1 MKNQIIN
8 VFFRSPWSDPEH
20 FRERQTLLNTF
31 SAIFGYMPLK
41 KSSTRFDPVLFKDP
55 VSNTRK
61 KYKKLELIPI
71 ASGAAVGG
79 SASHN

>member
-1 MKNQIIN
+1 M
-8 VFFRSPWSDPEH
+8 
-20 FRERQTLLNTF
+20 NTF

-41 KSSTRFDPVLFKDP
+41 KSSTRLDPVLFKDP

-71 ASGAAVGG
+71 ASGAAIGDPN
-79 SASHN
+79 SHN

>member
-1 MKNQIIN
+1 MIFE
-8 VFFRSPWSDPEH
+8 FFRSPWSDPEH
-20 FRERQTLLNTF
+20 FRERQTCMNTF
-31 SAIFGYMPLK
+31 AAIFGYMPLK

-71 ASGAAVGG
+71 SSGAATGT
-79 SASHN
+79 SN